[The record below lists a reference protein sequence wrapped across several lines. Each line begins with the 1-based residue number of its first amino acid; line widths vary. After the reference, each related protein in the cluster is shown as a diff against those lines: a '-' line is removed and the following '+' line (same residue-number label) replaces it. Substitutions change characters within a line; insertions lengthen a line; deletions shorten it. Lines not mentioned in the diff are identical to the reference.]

1 MKAKNVKQHS
11 LVGRLRSSLI
21 LTAVLFIGVLL
32 VCLAGGIVGSVGQ
45 YNLGQQKVSI
55 HDNLNGILNALINQ
69 ETGLRGYVATNNVSF
84 LEPFT
89 SGHTEYLALVQQ
101 LQAQIN
107 TTDFATTNSA
117 LAQVELR
124 ANDWYN
130 DYAQLQIKSM
140 QAGDFSTARS
150 TTVIEGGKTLFDSF
164 RSAQQQLQQA
174 ADADLL
180 KLQARANS
188 LISLAIFCVLLLT
201 IIVIVTLW
209 RTFNAFT
216 GNLHK
221 QLDSLKHSSQR
232 LGSGDLSARV
242 DSLAHEELDQL
253 GRTFNT
259 MANALRQQQNAVAE
273 RLESI
278 LQLNSILTN
287 SLDLKALTEEFLSKT
302 LTLLDLQLGALYL
315 YDTEREQLT
324 LFAAQGLYQHEME
337 PIFRPG
343 EGIIGR
349 AAISRVPIHLK
360 PPAADDVG
368 NFQIRTV
375 VGSVLP
381 ASLYD
386 MPLMQGDE
394 LLGVLAVGSIYPMSE
409 KAQNVL
415 NVVVSTLSTML
426 SNTQAYQ
433 HIQDQAQELAL
444 RSREQELLNSELRR
458 QRDELT
464 TLNSALEEANRARSQ
479 FLSTMSHE
487 LRTPLASI
495 IGFSQILLD
504 DMQTAN
510 FAPAQRSNLER
521 ILKNGKHLLVLIN
534 DVLDLAKIEAGRMDI
549 NVSKVNVAEL
559 LSSLVEETQSIAIE
573 QKLTLS
579 SSVAAGIDT
588 IETDPLKLRQILL
601 NLISNALKFTH
612 QGAVT
617 VTATPLQSPDNQ
629 PERIAIAVK
638 DTGIGLEP
646 DVQERIFEAFFQVD
660 SGSTRK
666 FGGTGLGLSIVR
678 QLITLLGGTIELTS
692 SPGEG
697 STFTVTLPT
706 KAEGRPPAYN
716 PLRLHTAQQQ
726 IPRLQPG
733 FTGQQDMPNTTLQ
746 EEATPTGEMTI
757 LVVDDNPDVTILVKT
772 ALANTAYNV
781 VGIQAPLK
789 VIQMAHELHPC
800 AITLDVMMPDL
811 NGWQIL
817 HQLKDDPATAGIP
830 VVMLTVLS
838 ERTTGYVLGADDY
851 LIKPFKPDVLI
862 ETLYRLVTSRLPLQA
877 NDHEM
882 QPV

>member
-1 MKAKNVKQHS
+1 MKAKNGKQHS

-32 VCLAGGIVGSVGQ
+32 LCLAGGIVAAVGQ

-55 HDNLNGILNALINQ
+55 HDDLNGILNALINQ
-69 ETGLRGYVATNNVSF
+69 ETGLRGYINTDNATF

-89 SGHTEYLALVQQ
+89 SGHTQYVAWVQQ
-101 LQAQIN
+101 LQSQIN
-107 TTDFATTNSA
+107 TPDFATTSGA
-117 LAQVELR
+117 LTQVELR
-124 ANDWYN
+124 ADDWYN
-130 DYAQLQIKSM
+130 DYAQPQIKSM
-140 QAGDFSTARS
+140 QSGDFSTARS
-150 TTVIEGGKTLFDSF
+150 ISVIEGGKTLFDSF
-164 RSAQQQLQQA
+164 RAAQQQLQQA

-180 KLQARANS
+180 KLQTRANS
-188 LISLAIFCVLLLT
+188 LMSLAIFCALLLA

-209 RTFNAFT
+209 RTFTAFT

-221 QLDSLKHSSQR
+221 QLDSLKQSSQR

-242 DSLAHEELDQL
+242 EGLLHEELDQL

-259 MANALRQQQNAVAE
+259 MANALKQQQNAVAE

-287 SLDLKALTEEFLSKT
+287 SLDLKALTDDFLSKV

-315 YDTEREQLT
+315 YDPQGEQLT
-324 LFAAQGLYQHEME
+324 LFASQGLYQHEME
-337 PIFRPG
+337 PVFRPG
-343 EGIIGR
+343 EGAIGR
-349 AAISRVPIHLK
+349 AAISHAPIHLK
-360 PPAADDVG
+360 PPVPDEVR

-426 SNTQAYQ
+426 SNTRAYQ

-464 TLNSALEEANRARSQ
+464 SLNTALAEANRARSQ

-495 IGFSQILLD
+495 IGFSQLLLD
-504 DMQTAN
+504 DTQTAN
-510 FAPAQRSNLER
+510 FTSAQRTNLER

-549 NVSKVNVAEL
+549 NVSQVNVAEL

-579 SSVAAGIDT
+579 SSVAEGIDT
-588 IETDPLKLRQILL
+588 IETDPVKLRQVLL
-601 NLISNALKFTH
+601 NLISNALKFTR

-617 VTATPLQSPDNQ
+617 VTATPLPSPDNAQ
-629 PERIAIAVK
+629 ERIAIAVK

-646 DVQERIFEAFFQVD
+646 DAQERIFEAFFQVD
-660 SGSTRK
+660 SGSARK

-678 QLITLLGGTIELTS
+678 QLTTLLGGTIELTS
-692 SPGEG
+692 APGQG
-697 STFTVTLPT
+697 STFTITLPI
-706 KAEGRPPAYN
+706 KAEGGPPAYN
-716 PLRLHTAQQQ
+716 PLRLHTVPQQV
-726 IPRLQPG
+726 PRLQPG
-733 FTGQQDMPNTTLQ
+733 LAGQQDAPGIAERQ
-746 EEATPTGEMTI
+746 QAAPAGGMTV
-757 LVVDDNPDVTILVKT
+757 LVVDDNPDVVILVKT

-781 VGIQAPLK
+781 VGIQDPLK
-789 VIQMAHELHPC
+789 VIPMVHELHPC
-800 AITLDVMMPDL
+800 AITLDVMMPNL

-851 LIKPFKPDVLI
+851 LIKPFKAEALV
-862 ETLYRLVTSRLPLQA
+862 ETLYRLVTSRLPSPA

>member
-1 MKAKNVKQHS
+1 MKAKNRKQHS

-32 VCLAGGIVGSVGQ
+32 LCLAGGIVAAVGQ

-69 ETGLRGYVATNNVSF
+69 ETGLRGYVATDNVSF
-84 LEPFT
+84 LDPFT
-89 SGHTEYLALVQQ
+89 SGHTQYVAFVQQ

-107 TTDFATTNSA
+107 SPDFATSNAA

-124 ANDWYN
+124 ADDWYN
-130 DYAQLQIKSM
+130 DYAQPQIKSM
-140 QAGDFSTARS
+140 QSGDFSTARS
-150 TTVIEGGKTLFDSF
+150 ISVIEGGKTLFDSF
-164 RSAQQQLQQA
+164 RAAQQQLQQA

-180 KLQARANS
+180 KLQTRANS
-188 LISLAIFCVLLLT
+188 LISLAIFCALLLA

-221 QLDSLKHSSQR
+221 QLDSLKQSSQR

-242 DSLAHEELDQL
+242 ESLVHEELDQL

-259 MANALRQQQNAVAE
+259 MANALKQQQNAVAE

-287 SLDLKALTEEFLSKT
+287 SLDLKALTEGFLSKV

-315 YDTEREQLT
+315 YNPEHEQLT
-324 LFAAQGLYQHEME
+324 LFASLGLYQHEME
-337 PIFRPG
+337 PVFRPG
-343 EGIIGR
+343 EGVIGR
-349 AAISRVPIHLK
+349 AAISHAPIHLK
-360 PPAADDVG
+360 PPVPDEVR

-426 SNTQAYQ
+426 SNTRAYQ
-433 HIQDQAQELAL
+433 HIRDQAQELAL

-464 TLNSALEEANRARSQ
+464 SLNTALAEANRARSQ

-495 IGFSQILLD
+495 IGFSQLLLD

-510 FAPAQRSNLER
+510 FTPAQRSNLER

-549 NVSKVNVAEL
+549 NVSQVNVAEL

-579 SSVAAGIDT
+579 SSVAEGIDT
-588 IETDPLKLRQILL
+588 IETDPVKLRQVLL
-601 NLISNALKFTH
+601 NLISNALKFTR
-612 QGAVT
+612 QGTVT
-617 VTATPLQSPDNQ
+617 VTATPLPSPDNR
-629 PERIAIAVK
+629 PECIAIAVK

-678 QLITLLGGTIELTS
+678 QLTTLLGGTIELTS
-692 SPGEG
+692 SPGQG
-697 STFTVTLPT
+697 STFTVTLPI
-706 KAEGRPPAYN
+706 KAEGGPPAYN
-716 PLRLHTAQQQ
+716 PLRLHAAQQQ
-726 IPRLQPG
+726 VPRLQPG
-733 FTGQQDMPNTTLQ
+733 LAGQQDAPGIAERQ
-746 EEATPTGEMTI
+746 QAAPAGGMTV
-757 LVVDDNPDVTILVKT
+757 LVVDDNPDVVILVKT

-781 VGIQAPLK
+781 VGIQDPLK
-789 VIQMAHELHPC
+789 VIPMVHELHPC
-800 AITLDVMMPDL
+800 AITLDVMMPNL

-851 LIKPFKPDVLI
+851 LIKPFKAEALV
-862 ETLYRLVTSRLPLQA
+862 ETLYRLVTSRLPSPA